1 MYPQILVKRSGKQH
15 NNHDENY
22 EDDDVDDDQNERPA
36 LNDWLD
42 KIIIGWNKNHLN
54 LIQT

>member
-22 EDDDVDDDQNERPA
+22 EDDDADYDHDQNERPA

-42 KIIIGWNKNHLN
+42 KLLLVGTKITL
-54 LIQT
+54 T